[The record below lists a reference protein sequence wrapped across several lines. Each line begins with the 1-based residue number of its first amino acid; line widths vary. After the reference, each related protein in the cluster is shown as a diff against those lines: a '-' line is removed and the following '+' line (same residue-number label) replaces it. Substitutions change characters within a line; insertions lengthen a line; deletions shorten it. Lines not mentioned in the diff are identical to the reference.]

1 LLGVG
6 GIAVGMATRI
16 CHCFVELLR
25 GQIAILQGERYRL
38 YPDFQTGGLMD
49 VSEYD
54 KGRGKVKVRARI
66 EAKDDKTVVIR
77 EIPWSTT
84 TESLIASIESAAQKG
99 RVKISG
105 IEDFTTDKVE
115 IELSLARGVY
125 ADEVI
130 PQLYAYTDCEV
141 TLQSSL
147 LVIRTKPVEMTTAE
161 VLEDATEQLKKQIKA
176 ELEHEEAK

>member
-1 LLGVG
+1 
-6 GIAVGMATRI
+6 MATTI
-16 CHCFVELLR
+16 LPHNFCELLR
-25 GQIAILQGERYRL
+25 GQIAILKDERYRL
-38 YPDFQTGGLMD
+38 HPDFPTGGLMD

-66 EAKDDKTVVIR
+66 ESKGEKTIVIR
-77 EIPWSTT
+77 EIPWGTT
-84 TESLIASIESAAQKG
+84 TESLIASIEAAAQKG
-99 RVKISG
+99 RVKIAG

-141 TLQSSL
+141 SLQ
-147 LVIRTKPVEMTTAE
+147 
-161 VLEDATEQLKKQIKA
+161 
-176 ELEHEEAK
+176 

>member
-1 LLGVG
+1 
-6 GIAVGMATRI
+6 
-16 CHCFVELLR
+16 
-25 GQIAILQGERYRL
+25 
-38 YPDFQTGGLMD
+38 MD

-66 EAKDDKTVVIR
+66 ESKGEKTIVIR

-84 TESLIASIESAAQKG
+84 TESLIASIETAAQKG

-147 LVIRTKPVEMTTAE
+147 LVIRDQKPVELTDERGPRGRDRPAARSRSRPSSSSTSRSSSTAS
-161 VLEDATEQLKKQIKA
+161 TG
-176 ELEHEEAK
+176 

>member
-1 LLGVG
+1 
-6 GIAVGMATRI
+6 M
-16 CHCFVELLR
+16 
-25 GQIAILQGERYRL
+25 
-38 YPDFQTGGLMD
+38 
-49 VSEYD
+49 
-54 KGRGKVKVRARI
+54 
-66 EAKDDKTVVIR
+66 IR

-84 TESLIASIESAAQKG
+84 TESLIASIEAAAQKG

-141 TLQSSL
+141 DSA
-147 LVIRTKPVEMTTAE
+147 VVAAR
-161 VLEDATEQLKKQIKA
+161 DHATRSRSR
-176 ELEHEEAK
+176 